1 MERRYTYTLE
11 MDVPRGI
18 RRGRLLIEIFGN
30 IVRGRLEM
38 FSNITDILSGTYK
51 NGRVEFEGKMK
62 TLMYSMNYRASGRIT
77 KRHAELDFSTEK
89 GMFHASGEQ
98 DTLSGMN
105 ISQDE

>member
-1 MERRYTYTLE
+1 

-38 FSNITDILSGTYK
+38 FSNITDIITGTYK

-62 TLMYSMNYRASGRIT
+62 TLMYSMNYHASGRIT
-77 KRHAELDFSTEK
+77 KSHAELDFETDK
-89 GMFHASGEQ
+89 GLFHASGEQ
-98 DTLSGMN
+98 DTLCNMN
-105 ISQDE
+105 IPQDE